1 MSQQQQQPQQL
12 SLTKILEPEI
22 PTLVAILS
30 LSNEAKDLQTV
41 VLQELTYL
49 EQHAL
54 VKPEIANIAK
64 GNPQQQQTIVLAI
77 KSAMR
82 KNLTLDPNA
91 GLVYVKTRKLQL
103 GNQWVETLEIQETAN
118 GLLSF
123 NRQMGRILDFTRPKV
138 TKNDKGRVTGVSM
151 RLLLP
156 SPLGPR
162 WEDYDYDESDFKRWA
177 TYSHKER
184 SRNKADANLNTL
196 NYANHLYKSWEGGI
210 DPEFA
215 RAKCIR
221 HSLKKLG
228 TNPNEGLLVMNLNLP
243 NEKMLDAEVAM
254 AEAADENGEFAWHE
268 EVNTT
273 INNEATR
280 STTAANPG
288 NSTPGSQHQQADD
301 FTNDL

>member
-1 MSQQQQQPQQL
+1 MN
-12 SLTKILEPEI
+12 LTKILEPEI
-22 PTLVAILS
+22 PTLMAILS

-54 VKPEIANIAK
+54 AKPEIINIAK

-77 KSAMR
+77 KNTMR
-82 KNLTLDPNA
+82 KNLTLDPSA

-123 NRQMGRILDFTRPKV
+123 NRQLGRILDFTRPKV

-162 WEDYDYDESDFKRWA
+162 WEDFDYDESDFKRWA

-184 SRNKADANLNTL
+184 SRNKADADAKAL
-196 NYANHLYKSWEGGI
+196 NYANHLYRSWEGGI

-221 HSLKKLG
+221 HSVKKLG
-228 TNPNEGLLVMNLNLP
+228 TNSNEGALVINLNLP
-243 NEKMLDAEVAM
+243 KEKLLDAEVAL
-254 AEAADENGEFAWHE
+254 AEAADDNGEFAWSE
-268 EVNTT
+268 EVSTT
-273 INNEATR
+273 IKRDMPPAVK
-280 STTAANPG
+280 SNPE
-288 NSTPGSQHQQADD
+288 NPAIIPPDD
-301 FTNDL
+301 FANDL

>member
-1 MSQQQQQPQQL
+1 MNQQQL

-22 PTLVAILS
+22 PTLMAILS
-30 LSNEAKDLQTV
+30 LSNETKDLQTV
-41 VLQELTYL
+41 VVQELTYL

-54 VKPEIANIAK
+54 AKPEILGVAK
-64 GNPQQQQTIVLAI
+64 GTLQQQQTIVLAI
-77 KSAMR
+77 KSTMR
-82 KNLTLDPNA
+82 KNLTLDPSA
-91 GLVYVKTRKLQL
+91 GLVYVKTRKMQI
-103 GNQWVETLEIQETAN
+103 NNAWVEVLEIQETSN
-118 GLLSF
+118 GLLSY
-123 NRQMGRILDFTRPKV
+123 NRQLGRILDFTRPKV

-162 WEDYDYDESDFKRWA
+162 WEDFDYDESDFRRWA

-184 SRNKADANLNTL
+184 SRNKADANNETL
-196 NYANHLYKSWEGGI
+196 NYANHLYRSWQGGI

-221 HSLKKLG
+221 HSCKKLG
-228 TNPNEGLLVMNLNLP
+228 TNPNEGLVVLNLNLP
-243 NEKMLDAEVAM
+243 KGKLLDAEVAM

-273 INNEATR
+273 INNEKTQP
-280 STTAANPG
+280 ANSS
-288 NSTPGSQHQQADD
+288 NSKLDNQQDED
-301 FTNDL
+301 FANDL

>member
-1 MSQQQQQPQQL
+1 MSQQQPQQF
-12 SLTKILEPEI
+12 SIAKIIEPEL
-22 PTLVAILS
+22 PTLMAILS
-30 LSNEAKDLQTV
+30 LSNETTDLRTV
-41 VLQELTYL
+41 VLQEITYL

-54 VKPEIANIAK
+54 AKPEIN
-64 GNPQQQQTIVLAI
+64 NCNQTTMVLAI
-77 KSAMR
+77 KSTMR
-82 KNLTLDPNA
+82 KNLTLDPSA
-91 GLVYVKTRKLQL
+91 GLVYVKTRRMQVN
-103 GNQWVETLEIQETAN
+103 GAWVDALEIQETAN
-118 GLLSF
+118 GLLSY
-123 NRQMGRILDFTRPKV
+123 NRQLGRLLDFTRPKV

-162 WEDYDYDESDFKRWA
+162 WEDFDYDESDFRRWA

-184 SRNKADANLNTL
+184 SRNKQDADAKTL

-228 TNPNEGLLVMNLNLP
+228 TNPNEGAFLIKLP
-243 NEKMLDAEVAM
+243 PMENQIDAGIAV

-268 EVNTT
+268 EVKTT
-273 INNEATR
+273 INNEAKAPT
-280 STTAANPG
+280 NPG
-288 NSTPGSQHQQADD
+288 NGTPGYTVQQTDD

>member
-1 MSQQQQQPQQL
+1 MNQPQQL
-12 SLTKILEPEI
+12 SISKIIEPEL
-22 PTLVAILS
+22 PTLMAILS
-30 LSNEAKDLQTV
+30 LSNESADLRTV
-41 VLQELTYL
+41 VLQEITYL

-54 VKPEIANIAK
+54 SKPEIN
-64 GNPQQQQTIVLAI
+64 NCNQTTMVLAI
-77 KSAMR
+77 KSTMR
-82 KNLTLDPNA
+82 KNLTLDPSA
-91 GLVYVKTRKLQL
+91 GLVYVKTRRMQVN
-103 GNQWVETLEIQETAN
+103 GAWVDALEIQETAN
-118 GLLSF
+118 GLLSY
-123 NRQMGRILDFTRPKV
+123 NRQLGRVLDFTRPKV
-138 TKNDKGRVTGVSM
+138 IKNDKGRVTGVSM

-162 WEDYDYDESDFKRWA
+162 WEDYDYDESDFRRWA

-184 SRNKADANLNTL
+184 SRNKQDADAKAL

-228 TNPNEGLLVMNLNLP
+228 TNPNEGAFLIKLP
-243 NEKMLDAEVAM
+243 PMENQIDADVAV

-273 INNEATR
+273 INNEAKTP
-280 STTAANPG
+280 TNFGNGAPG
-288 NSTPGSQHQQADD
+288 NAGQPADD